1 MELAENAISQS
12 STDPG
17 IESSLARARVRSA
30 FISLKRFDLH
40 RAREL
45 LVRGRADP
53 REVICLYPRL
63 LPASSNFTRSVRAL
77 NDIADVNQIAKN
89 DASKLSA
96 LDTFL
101 IDYLEYIRASEG
113 DNFVHKH
120 VSFFFNQKLFSE
132 INFRDSFFAPSFI
145 QSFCPSSNNLRK
157 SLRKLQNEQQIVL
170 ILSISE
176 CLIIRKMF
184 TICQQVEFIS

>member
-1 MELAENAISQS
+1 MEEALELAENAISQS
-12 STDPG
+12 SSDPG
-17 IESSLARARVRSA
+17 LESSLARARVRSA

-89 DASKLSA
+89 DASKLSD

-101 IDYLEYIRASEG
+101 VDYLEYIRASEG

-120 VSFFFNQKLFSE
+120 VSFFFIIFWIKLFLRVVIHS
-132 INFRDSFFAPSFI
+132 IFLLATFKDNLVAKFCILKHTKNTFR
-145 QSFCPSSNNLRK
+145 
-157 SLRKLQNEQQIVL
+157 
-170 ILSISE
+170 
-176 CLIIRKMF
+176 
-184 TICQQVEFIS
+184 QVEFGFQYI

>member
-1 MELAENAISQS
+1 MAS
-12 STDPG
+12 
-17 IESSLARARVRSA
+17 ARVRAA

-77 NDIADVNQIAKN
+77 NDIADVNQIAKH
-89 DASKLSA
+89 DAQKLSA

-101 IDYLEYIRASEG
+101 VDYLEYIRAAEG
-113 DNFVHKH
+113 EQFVHKH
-120 VSFFFNQKLFSE
+120 VRHFSLCVLVQTKL
-132 INFRDSFFAPSFI
+132 
-145 QSFCPSSNNLRK
+145 LRK
-157 SLRKLQNEQQIVL
+157 SINSPYHFERLIGKFLLRLDKDDTDIWT
-170 ILSISE
+170 LSIS
-176 CLIIRKMF
+176 K
-184 TICQQVEFIS
+184 

>member
-17 IESSLARARVRSA
+17 LESSLARARVRFA

-120 VSFFFNQKLFSE
+120 VSFFL
-132 INFRDSFFAPSFI
+132 I
-145 QSFCPSSNNLRK
+145 K
-157 SLRKLQNEQQIVL
+157 SCSRKLLFGTPFLHLHSFNP
-170 ILSISE
+170 
-176 CLIIRKMF
+176 F
-184 TICQQVEFIS
+184 AHPPTI